1 VKEFLSHSDVEFTE
15 RDVALDEEAMAELE
29 QLGVFTTPVVVID
42 GEVVVGFDRPKLERL
57 LELADE

>member
-1 VKEFLSHSDVEFTE
+1 VKEFLSHSDLEFTE

-42 GEVVVGFDRPKLERL
+42 GQVVVGFDRPKLERL